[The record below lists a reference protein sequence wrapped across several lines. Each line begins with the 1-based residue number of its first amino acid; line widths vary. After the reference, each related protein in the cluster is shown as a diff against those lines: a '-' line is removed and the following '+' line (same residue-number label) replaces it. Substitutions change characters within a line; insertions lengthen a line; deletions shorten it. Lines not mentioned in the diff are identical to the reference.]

1 MIGLVCQR
9 VLAGVRHPAVALAWR
24 DMGGTT
30 PGLAAWALV
39 TGVAMVKAGLSVPLA
54 VFMTLAVYAGSAQ
67 LAVLPLMVA
76 GAPLWVVWFTALC
89 VNLRFV
95 ILSSLWRC
103 YFDHL
108 PLRQRLALGYFSGD
122 VIFVAFTQRYTTL
135 DKTPEQLPYFWGCA
149 AINWL
154 SWQLGALA
162 GIFLAHLIPLE
173 WGLGFAGVLAATL
186 GNTGGG
192 SAAGIAAM
200 LGATLL
206 FTLAGPWNKR
216 LNARAD
222 SFAVCAVNL
231 TVGGAVLL
239 ALGLLGGGRLRLAA
253 QNRAA
258 GAVVLLFLA
267 FISAAGYLLWALL
280 MKNNPVSRISVF
292 GLLIPVVTTLL
303 SALLNGEPLWQ
314 WQYLAALALVCTG
327 ILLVNRPAR
336 VHREEDPA

>member
-1 MIGLVCQR
+1 MGFA
-9 VLAGVRHPAVALAWR
+9 VLCNLLWGCAFPFIKLGYRLFAIRTGDTPALLCFAGVRFLLGGALVWCFGSLLRRRPLALPRSPALLAECCALGLWQTTAQYFFYYTAVARLTGAFGSILNASSSFLGVLMAHFLYGKADR
-24 DMGGTT
+24 LT
-30 PGLAAWALV
+30 PR
-39 TGVAMVKAGLSVPLA
+39 K
-54 VFMTLAVYAGSAQ
+54 
-67 LAVLPLMVA
+67 
-76 GAPLWVVWFTALC
+76 
-89 VNLRFV
+89 
-95 ILSSLWRC
+95 
-103 YFDHL
+103 
-108 PLRQRLALGYFSGD
+108 ALG
-122 VIFVAFTQRYTTL
+122 
-135 DKTPEQLPYFWGCA
+135 CA
-149 AINWL
+149 
-154 SWQLGALA
+154 
-162 GIFLAHLIPLE
+162 
-173 WGLGFAGVLAATL
+173 LGFAGVLAATL